1 MNYTFEVKT
10 ISNMTGLE
18 VFETMQLRQDV
29 FIVEQNCIY
38 RDIDNTDLTAQQ
50 TLLKNKGK
58 IVGTTRI
65 YQPDIQE
72 KRIHIGRVVIHKNW
86 RNKELGHLLM
96 CKNIE
101 YIRENKEIDTIEIS
115 AQSHLQ
121 DFYSTH
127 SFVTVGKEYLED
139 GIPHVK
145 MILKFTA
152 RNA

>member
-1 MNYTFEVKT
+1 MNYTFEVKS
-10 ISNMTGLE
+10 ISEMTGME

-29 FIVEQNCIY
+29 FIIEQDCIY
-38 RDIDNTDLTAQQ
+38 RDIDDTDLDAKQ
-50 TLLKNKGK
+50 TLLKSKGK
-58 IVGTTRI
+58 VIGTTRI
-65 YQPDIQE
+65 YQLPNE
-72 KRIHIGRVVIHKNW
+72 NNTLHIGRVVIHKKY

-96 CKNIE
+96 RKNIT
-101 YIRENKEIDTIEIS
+101 YITENISVDTIEIS

-127 SFVTVGKEYLED
+127 SFITVGEEYLED

-145 MILKFTA
+145 MILKFTP